1 MIISI
6 HKLFLLKKFIKKI
19 FLVSIIFF
27 ILVMIINL
35 IEEANFLKESETSF
49 LTPILLTTLNAPSL
63 LYEMFPFIFL
73 ISTQFFFIE
82 IFENKE
88 IYTLRQFGIDNFS
101 LLKFLSLSSFLLG
114 FIIIIIFYNFSSIL
128 KNEYLKIKN
137 NFAGDKKYLAV
148 ITKNGI
154 WIKDNLD
161 NGIMVINSDKI
172 DGEFLINSSIT
183 KFDKDFKI
191 QENIISNKINI
202 KNFEWVLYDVIVT
215 DLNNVSKKLDKI
227 TLTSNF
233 DLERINNLFSD
244 LSSLTYFELLKL
256 EKDYEAI
263 GYSVDEINIQ
273 KHKFYS
279 LPILLSVMTIMASII
294 MFYNK
299 FKKNLMYNLFIGIFF
314 SVSVYYLSHFSSL
327 LGENGKLPLILS
339 IWFPVII
346 LMSLSFIGIIR
357 LNEK

>member
-1 MIISI
+1 MISI

-27 ILVMIINL
+27 VLVMIINL
-35 IEEANFLKESETSF
+35 IEEANFLKQSETSF
-49 LTPILLTTLNAPSL
+49 LTPILLTSLNAPSL

-88 IYTLRQFGIDNFS
+88 IYTLRQFGVDNFS
-101 LLKFLSLSSFLLG
+101 LLRFLSFSSLILG

-137 NFAGDKKYLAV
+137 NYADDKKYLAV

-154 WIKDNLD
+154 WIKDNLE
-161 NGIMVINSDKI
+161 NGTIIINSDKI

-183 KFDKDFKI
+183 KFDTNFQI
-191 QENIISNKINI
+191 EENIISKKINI
-202 KNFEWVLYDVIVT
+202 KNYEWELFDVITT
-215 DLNNVSKKLDKI
+215 DLKNVSKKLDKM
-227 TLTSNF
+227 TLKSNF

-256 EKDYEAI
+256 ENDYKTI
-263 GYSVDEINIQ
+263 GYSVDEINVQ

-279 LPILLSVMTIMASII
+279 LPILLSVMTIIATII
-294 MFYNK
+294 MFHNK
-299 FKKNLMYNLFIGIFF
+299 FKKNLMFNLFIGIFF
-314 SVSVYYLSHFSSL
+314 SVSIYYLSHFSSL

>member
-1 MIISI
+1 MIINI
-6 HKLFLLKKFIKKI
+6 YKIFLLKKFVKKI
-19 FLVSIIFF
+19 FLVSIVFF

-35 IEEANFLKESETSF
+35 IEEANFLKESNTTF
-49 LTPILLTTLNAPSL
+49 LTPVLLTSLNTPSL

-88 IYTLRQFGIDNFS
+88 IYTLRQFGVDNFS
-101 LLKFLSLSSFLLG
+101 LLRFLSLSSLILG

-137 NFAGDKKYLAV
+137 SYAGDKKYLAV

-161 NGIMVINSDKI
+161 NGTIIINSDKI

-183 KFDKDFKI
+183 KFDNNFQI
-191 QENIISNKINI
+191 EENIISKKINI
-202 KNFEWVLYDVIVT
+202 KNYDWELFDVIVT
-215 DLNNVSKKLDKI
+215 DLKNVSKKLDKM
-227 TLTSNF
+227 TLKSNF

-256 EKDYEAI
+256 EKDYRAI

-279 LPILLSVMTIMASII
+279 LPILLAVMTIIASII
-294 MFYNK
+294 MFHNK
-299 FKKNLMYNLFIGIFF
+299 FKKNLMFNLFIGIFF

-327 LGENGKLPLILS
+327 LGENGRLPLILS

-346 LMSLSFIGIIR
+346 LTSMSLIGIIR